1 MIYTFLIS
9 IVFIAEL
16 IIAITLFSSLL
27 QLDKRILNIN
37 SYTIQLSDKIKD
49 IAELIKKISEQWVIL
64 SEEFVKNIKRD
75 NEEFVLR
82 KFSKFLL
89 SLFVLKLNIML
100 IKKLQ
105 KSKITKFLV
114 KSWLFIG
121 NMV

>member
-89 SLFVLKLNIML
+89 SLFVLKLNIRL